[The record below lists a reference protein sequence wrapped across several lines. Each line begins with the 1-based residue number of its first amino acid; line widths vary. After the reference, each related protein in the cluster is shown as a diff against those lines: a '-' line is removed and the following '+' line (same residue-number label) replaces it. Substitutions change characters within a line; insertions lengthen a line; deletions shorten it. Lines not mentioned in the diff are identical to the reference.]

1 MKFDDFKKLYSLSK
15 TLRFE
20 AKPVGSTLKNI
31 IESGLL
37 EEDEHRAQSY
47 VKVKKLIDEYHKV
60 FIDRVLNDGCL
71 TIENKGKKDSLEEYY
86 ESYMSKSNDENVS
99 KTFKEIQENL
109 RSVIAKKLTDD
120 NAYANLFGNKLIESK
135 DKDEKNKI
143 IDSDLI
149 QFINTAEPSQLD
161 SMSQD
166 EAKEL
171 VKEFWGFTTY
181 FVGFFD
187 NRKNMY
193 TSEEKSTG
201 IAYRLV
207 NENLPKFIDNME
219 AFKKAIAKP
228 EIQTNMEELYSNFA
242 EYLNVESI
250 QEMFQLDYY
259 NMLLTQKQIDVYNA
273 IIGGKT
279 DEEHDVK
286 IKGINEYINLYNQQ
300 HKDEKLP
307 KLKALFK
314 QILSD
319 RNAISWLPEEFNSD
333 QEVLNAINDCYKR
346 LSENVLGDKVLKSLL
361 CSLSDYNLNG
371 IFVRNDLQLTDIS
384 QKMFGNWSVIQ
395 DVIMQDIKNV
405 APARKRKES
414 EEDYEKRISNIFK
427 KADSF
432 SIQYINDCLNEM
444 DDNNLHAVDGYF
456 ATLGA
461 VNTPTMQRENLFALI
476 QNAYTDISDL
486 LDTQYPENKNLAQ
499 DKTNVAKVKALLDAI
514 KSLQHFVK
522 PLLGKGDESDKDERF
537 YGELASLWTELDT
550 VTPLYNMIRNYMTRK
565 PYSEKKIKLNF
576 ENPQLLGGWDANKEK
591 DYATIILR
599 RNGMYYLAIMDKD
612 SKKLLG
618 KTMPSDGE
626 CYEKMVYKQFDISK
640 QLPKCTTELKRVWK
654 ALVED
659 AKRSCLLSDSKDWNK
674 PLNVTRKL
682 WELNNYVWDKK
693 KEDWVLRKKKDET
706 RPKRFHKKYLELTS
720 DKKGYNQAKNDWIKF
735 TKEFLSSYKK
745 VEAYDIDYKKRYN
758 SVDELYKQLNGDF
771 YTISF
776 SYVSV
781 SFIEKLVNEGKM
793 YLFQIYNK
801 DFSDYSKGTPN
812 MHTLYWK
819 ALFDERNL
827 ADVVYK
833 LNGQA
838 EMFYRKKS
846 INNTH
851 PTHPANHPIQNK
863 NKDSKKKES
872 VFEYDLIKDRRYT
885 VDKFLFHVPITMNFK
900 SVGSENINQQVREY
914 LQQADDTHIIGID
927 RGERHLLY
935 LVVIDM
941 QGEIKEQFT
950 LNEIVNEYNGNTYR
964 TNYHD
969 LLDTREEERL
979 KARQSWQTIENI
991 KELKEGY
998 LSQVIHKITQLM
1010 VKYHAVV
1017 VLEDLN
1023 KGFMR
1028 GRQKVEKQVYQKF
1041 EKMLID
1047 KLNYLVDKKADATQ
1061 SGGLLN
1067 AYQLTSKFDS
1077 FQKLGKQSG
1086 FLFYIPAWNTSKIDP
1101 VTGFVNLLD
1110 TRYQNT
1116 EKAKAFFSKFDAIR
1130 YNANKDW
1137 FEFYLDYD
1145 KFCTKAE
1152 GTRTR
1157 WTLCTQGS
1165 RISTFRNADKNSQWD
1180 NLEVDLT
1187 REMKSLFNYYHI
1199 NICGNLK
1206 EEICSQTD
1214 KAFFTGLLHMLK
1226 LTLQMRNSIT
1236 GTETDYLISPVAD
1249 ENGTFYDSR
1258 SCGDTLPKN
1267 ADANGAYNIARK
1279 GLMLIGQI
1287 KETKDL
1293 ANFKYDIS
1301 NKAWLNFAQQK
1312 PYKNE

>member
-1 MKFDDFKKLYSLSK
+1 MEYENFKKIYPLSK

-20 AKPVGSTLKNI
+20 AKPVGSTLKNF

-71 TIENKGKKDSLEEYY
+71 PLENKGNKNSLEEYY
-86 ESYMSKSNDENVS
+86 ESYLSKNKDENANN
-99 KTFKEIQENL
+99 TFKEIQQNL

-120 NAYANLFGNKLIESK
+120 KAYANLFGNKLIESYK
-135 DKDEKNKI
+135 DKEDKKKI

-149 QFINTAEPSQLD
+149 QFINCANSSQLNG
-161 SMSQD
+161 MSED

-181 FVGFFD
+181 FEGFHT

-193 TSEEKSTG
+193 TAEEESTA
-201 IAYRLV
+201 IAHRLV
-207 NENLPKFIDNME
+207 NENLPKFIDNMDV
-219 AFKKAIAKP
+219 FKKAVAKP
-228 EIQTNMEELYSNFA
+228 EIQANIEELYANFA
-242 EYLNVESI
+242 AYLNVESI
-250 QEMFQLDYY
+250 QEMFLLDYY

-279 DEEHDVK
+279 DEDHDVK

-300 HKDEKLP
+300 HKNEKLP
-307 KLKALFK
+307 KLKVLFK

-319 RNAISWLPEEFNSD
+319 RNAISWLPEEFNDD
-333 QEVLNAINDCYKR
+333 QEVLNAIKDCYER

-361 CSLSDYNLNG
+361 CSLGDYNLDG
-371 IFVRNDLQLTDIS
+371 IFVRNDAQLTDIS
-384 QKMFGNWSVIQ
+384 QKIFGDWGVIQ
-395 DVIMQDIKNV
+395 NAIIQNIKNV

-414 EEDYEKRISNIFK
+414 EEDYEKRISDIFK

-432 SIQYINDCLNEM
+432 SLRYINDCLNEM
-444 DDNNLHAVDGYF
+444 DEKNPYTVQWYF
-456 ATLGA
+456 STLGA

-486 LDTQYPENKNLAQ
+486 LNSQYPTDKNLSQ

-522 PLLGKGDESDKDERF
+522 PLLGRGDESDKDERF

-550 VTPLYNMIRNYMTRK
+550 VTPLYNMVRNYMTRK

-591 DYATIILR
+591 DYASIILR
-599 RNGMYYLAIMDKD
+599 RNGLYYLAIMNKE

-626 CYEKMVYKQFDISK
+626 CYEKMVYKLLPGANKMLPKVFFSKSKIDYFKPSK
-640 QLPKCTTELKRVWK
+640 QI
-654 ALVED
+654 VE
-659 AKRSCLLSDSKDWNK
+659 NY
-674 PLNVTRKL
+674 
-682 WELNNYVWDKK
+682 NNDTHKK
-693 KEDWVLRKKKDET
+693 GKNFNINDCHDLIDFFKQSIDIHEDWSKFGFKFSDTSTYKDLSGFYREV
-706 RPKRFHKKYLELTS
+706 EQQ
-720 DKKGYNQAKNDWIKF
+720 GYKLSF
-735 TKEFLSSYKK
+735 TK
-745 VEAYDIDYKKRYN
+745 
-758 SVDELYKQLNGDF
+758 
-771 YTISF
+771 
-776 SYVSV
+776 VSV
-781 SFIEKLVNEGKM
+781 SFIDKLVDDGKM

-801 DFSDYSKGTPN
+801 DFSKYSKGTPN

-846 INNTH
+846 IVYTH
-851 PTHPANHPIQNK
+851 PTHPANHPILNK
-863 NKDSKKKES
+863 NKENKKKES
-872 VFEYDLIKDRRYT
+872 VFEYDLVKDRRYT
-885 VDKFLFHVPITMNFK
+885 VDKFLLHVPITMNFK

-914 LQQADDTHIIGID
+914 LQQAEDTHIIGID

-941 QGEIKEQFT
+941 QGNIKEQYT

-969 LLDTREEERL
+969 LLNTREEERL
-979 KARQSWQTIENI
+979 TARQSWQTIENI

-1028 GRQKVEKQVYQKF
+1028 GRQKGEKQVYQKF

-1047 KLNYLVDKKADATQ
+1047 KLNYLVDKKADAAQ
-1061 SGGLLN
+1061 LGGLLN

-1116 EKAKAFFSKFDAIR
+1116 EKAKVFFSKFDAIR
-1130 YNANKDW
+1130 YNADKDW

-1145 KFCTKAE
+1145 KFGTKAE
-1152 GTRTR
+1152 GTRTK
-1157 WTLCTQGS
+1157 WTLCTQGC
-1165 RISTFRNADKNSQWD
+1165 RIRTFRNADKNSQWD
-1180 NLEVDLT
+1180 NQDVDLT
-1187 REMKSLFNYYHI
+1187 KELKALFEIYHI
-1199 NICGNLK
+1199 NIGGNLK
-1206 EEICSQTD
+1206 EGICSQTD
-1214 KAFFTGLLHMLK
+1214 KAFFTGLLHILK

-1236 GTETDYLISPVAD
+1236 GTETDYLVSPVAD
-1249 ENGTFYDSR
+1249 ENGVFYDSR

-1279 GLMLIGQI
+1279 GLMLIEQI

-1312 PYKNE
+1312 PYEK

>member
-1 MKFDDFKKLYSLSK
+1 MKFNDFKNLYQLSK

-20 AKPVGSTLKNI
+20 ARPIGSTLKHI
-31 IESGLL
+31 IENGLL

-47 VKVKKLIDEYHKV
+47 VKVKKLIDEYHKA
-60 FIDRVLNDGCL
+60 FIDRVLNEGCL
-71 TIENKGKKDSLEEYY
+71 TIENKGNKDSLEEYY
-86 ESYMSKSNDENVS
+86 ESYMSKSNDENVC

-109 RSVIAKKLTDD
+109 RSVIANKLTKDKG
-120 NAYANLFGNKLIESK
+120 YSNLFGNKLIESYK
-135 DKDEKNKI
+135 DKDDTKKI

-149 QFINTAEPSQLD
+149 QFINTAEPSKLD

-181 FVGFFD
+181 FIGFFD

-228 EIQTNMEELYSNFA
+228 EIKANMEKLYSNFA

-333 QEVLNAINDCYKR
+333 QEVLNAIRDCYER

-395 DVIMQDIKNV
+395 NAIMQDIKTV

-414 EEDYEKRISNIFK
+414 EEDYEKRISDIFK

-432 SIQYINDCLNEM
+432 NIQYINDCLNEM
-444 DDNNLHAVDGYF
+444 DENNLHAVDGYF

-461 VNTPTMQRENLFALI
+461 VNSPTMQRENLFALI
-476 QNAYTDISDL
+476 ENAYTDISDL
-486 LDTQYPENKNLAQ
+486 LNKEYPNEKNLAQ
-499 DKTNVAKVKALLDAI
+499 DDINVAKIKNLLDAI
-514 KSLQHFVK
+514 KQLQHFVK

-550 VTPLYNMIRNYMTRK
+550 VTPLYNMVRNYMTRK
-565 PYSEKKIKLNF
+565 PYSDKKIKLNF
-576 ENPQLLGGWDANKEK
+576 ENSQLLGGWDANKEK
-591 DYATIILR
+591 DYASIILR
-599 RNGMYYLAIMDKD
+599 REGKYYLAIMDKN

-618 KTMPSDGE
+618 KAMPSDGD
-626 CYEKMVYKQFDISK
+626 CYEKMVYKLLPGANKMLPKVFFAKSRMGDFKPSK
-640 QLPKCTTELKRVWK
+640 QIIEKYNNGTHKKGKTFNIQDCHNLIDYFKQ
-654 ALVED
+654 
-659 AKRSCLLSDSKDWNK
+659 SINK
-674 PLNVTRKL
+674 H
-682 WELNNYVWDKK
+682 
-693 KEDWVLRKKKDET
+693 EDWSKFGFNFSD
-706 RPKRFHKKYLELTS
+706 TS
-720 DKKGYNQAKNDWIKF
+720 TYEDLSGFYREVEQQGYKLSF
-735 TKEFLSSYKK
+735 TNISAAF
-745 VEAYDIDYKKRYN
+745 IDN
-758 SVDELYKQLNGDF
+758 LVD
-771 YTISF
+771 
-776 SYVSV
+776 
-781 SFIEKLVNEGKM
+781 EGKM

-801 DFSDYSKGTPN
+801 DFSEYSKGTPN

-838 EMFYRKKS
+838 ELFYRKKS
-846 INNTH
+846 IDNTH
-851 PTHPANHPIQNK
+851 PTHPANLPIQNK
-863 NKDSKKKES
+863 NKDNNKKES
-872 VFEYDLIKDRRYT
+872 LFEYDLVKDRRYT
-885 VDKFLFHVPITMNFK
+885 VDKFMFHVPITMNFK

-941 QGEIKEQFT
+941 QGNIKEQFT

-969 LLDTREEERL
+969 LLDKREEERL
-979 KARQSWQTIENI
+979 TARQSWQTIENI

-1047 KLNYLVDKKADATQ
+1047 KLNYLVDKKADASQ
-1061 SGGLLN
+1061 PGGLLN

-1116 EKAKAFFSKFDAIR
+1116 EKAKAFFSKFDIIR
-1130 YNANKDW
+1130 YNVNKDW
-1137 FEFYLDYD
+1137 FEFNLDYD
-1145 KFCTKAE
+1145 KFGTKAE
-1152 GTRTR
+1152 GTQTR
-1157 WTLCTQGS
+1157 WTLCTRGT
-1165 RISTFRNADKNSQWD
+1165 RICTFRNSDKNSQWD
-1180 NLEVDLT
+1180 NKEIDLT
-1187 REMKSLFNYYHI
+1187 KEMKALFELYHI
-1199 NICGNLK
+1199 DICGNLK
-1206 EEICSQTD
+1206 ESICSQTD
-1214 KAFFTGLLHMLK
+1214 KTFFTGLLHLLK
-1226 LTLQMRNSIT
+1226 LVLQMRNSIT
-1236 GTETDYLISPVAD
+1236 GTETDYLVSPVAD
-1249 ENGTFYDSR
+1249 ENGNFYDSR
-1258 SCGDTLPKN
+1258 FCDNTLPLN

-1279 GLMLIGQI
+1279 GLMLIEQI

-1293 ANFKYDIS
+1293 ANIKYDIS